1 MTFCMT
7 STQSE
12 KEQEKKERI
21 EKQFWAEQR
30 RTTIHAPLKEKEDTK
45 TNKMMRMTH
54 NYYN

>member
-7 STQSE
+7 NTQSE